1 MQNFGPVNKDS
12 GWRRLNVLFTRAKH
26 KVIVVSSL
34 TPSDISI
41 TENSSR
47 GVRALR
53 GYLDFAKSGSIADDL
68 QRAGGE
74 VESPF
79 EDSVRNSL
87 VSLGHQVD
95 LQVGVASY
103 RIDMAIRDPR
113 DPSRYLLAIECD
125 GATYHSSF
133 SARSRDRLRQQVL
146 EGLGWRV
153 YRIWSTDW
161 FRDPHRELQLLD
173 SHIRELLG

>member
-1 MQNFGPVNKDS
+1 M
-12 GWRRLNVLFTRAKH
+12 
-26 KVIVVSSL
+26 
-34 TPSDISI
+34 
-41 TENSSR
+41 
-47 GVRALR
+47 
-53 GYLDFAKSGSIADDL
+53 